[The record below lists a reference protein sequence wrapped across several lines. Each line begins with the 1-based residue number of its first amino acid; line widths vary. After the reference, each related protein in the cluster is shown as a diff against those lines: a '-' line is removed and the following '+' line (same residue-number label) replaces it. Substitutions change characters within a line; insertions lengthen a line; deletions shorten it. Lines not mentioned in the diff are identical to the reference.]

1 LDSETA
7 LLKAVLTLRKV
18 LSRGGI
24 RKPRGHNQSGRER
37 EQEQELLPDNSPIEN
52 LILG

>member
-24 RKPRGHNQSGRER
+24 RKPRGQNQSGRER
-37 EQEQELLPDNSPIEN
+37 EQELLPDNSPIEN